1 MAETYSK
8 KENRD
13 KKAKKRANKAE
24 KMEDRKFNNKKGKSL
39 EDMMAYVD
47 ENGNITNTPP
57 NPAKPKKEIAL
68 EDILLGAAPIEG
80 EDPRKKGVVAYF
92 SDKGYGF
99 ITEERTKERIFVHT
113 NDLKVEL
120 REGDKV
126 TFETERS
133 DRGLKA
139 INVEKVGA

>member
-1 MAETYSK
+1 MAETFSK
-8 KENRD
+8 KENRE

-24 KMEDRKFNNKKGKSL
+24 KMEDRKYNNKKGSGL
-39 EDMMAYVD
+39 EDMLAYVD
-47 ENGNITNTPP
+47 EFGNITNTPP
-57 NPAKPKKEIAL
+57 NPARPKKEIAL
-68 EDILLGAAPIEG
+68 EDIQLGAAPLVE

-99 ITEERTKERIFVHT
+99 ITEERTKERVFVHT
-113 NDLKVEL
+113 NDLKQAL
-120 REGDKV
+120 KEGDKV